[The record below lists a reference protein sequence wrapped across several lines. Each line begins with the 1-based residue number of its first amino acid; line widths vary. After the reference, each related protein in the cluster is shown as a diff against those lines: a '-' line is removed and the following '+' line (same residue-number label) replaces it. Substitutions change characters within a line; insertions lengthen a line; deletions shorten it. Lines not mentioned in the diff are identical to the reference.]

1 LRGFGTGTFVGDR
14 LFATSAELRIPITSV
29 LSGAKLGVTAFM
41 DAGKVY
47 NVGQSMKDAA
57 WHRGVGGGVFLIA
70 TIVRINLDVA
80 HGLRDGDTRVHLSSG
95 FSF

>member
-1 LRGFGTGTFVGDR
+1 MAQSGSYSARSQDDEEKRQFFFDSI
-14 LFATSAELRIPITSV
+14 ATQETLQQH
-29 LSGAKLGVTAFM
+29 LM

-47 NVGQSMKDAA
+47 NAGQSMKDAA

-70 TIVRINLDVA
+70 TIVRINLDIA